1 MKHQLANLFIYGL
14 PIPLILY
21 SLSIGPSSSALP
33 LEMYWEWIRLRLG
46 LLEASEVST
55 ELTLTKNILER
66 IRLPR
71 VILTFMIGSALAVSG
86 SALQSVFRNPLV
98 DPYVLGISSG
108 SAFGAAL
115 AIAFPLLHINVS
127 AFLFGIASVLL
138 TYSFSFSGKNSSIIG
153 VILSGMIVSGIF
165 TASLTIVQYISDPY
179 KLQAIVQWTMGNLH
193 HASWDK
199 ISHAFFPILIGIV
212 GIYIMRWRLNLL
224 ALGDMEAK
232 AVGVNP
238 QKDKI
243 VLVALSTLIT
253 SASVA
258 AAGIISLYGLFVP
271 HLTRMLVGPDN
282 IRNIPAN
289 IFFGGTFL
297 VIIDNF
303 SRSLME
309 FEIPVG
315 IFTMLLGAPFFLFLM
330 KKNKINWV

>member
-1 MKHQLANLFIYGL
+1 MRKALIAFVIYGL
-14 PIPLILY
+14 PIPLLLY
-21 SLSIGPSSSALP
+21 SLTVGPSQEVGLADFWDWGKAVWSGTQESNT
-33 LEMYWEWIRLRLG
+33 RLNMIN
-46 LLEASEVST
+46 
-55 ELTLTKNILER
+55 NIIEN

-71 VILTFMIGSALAVSG
+71 VLLTFIIGAGLASSG
-86 SALQSVFRNPLV
+86 GALQGIFRNPLV

-115 AIAFPLLHINVS
+115 AIAFPLININIS
-127 AFLFGIASVLL
+127 AFVLGVVSVIL
-138 TYSFSFSGKNSSIIG
+138 TYSFAFSDKKASLVA

-165 TASLTIVQYISDPY
+165 TALLTIVQYISDPY

-199 ISHAFFPILIGIV
+199 INSAALPIAV
-212 GIYIMRWRLNLL
+212 GVGGMYLLRWRLNLL
-224 ALGDMEAK
+224 ALGDQEAR

-238 QKDKI
+238 NRDKI
-243 VLVALSTLIT
+243 ILVVLATLTT
-253 SASVA
+253 SSSVA

-271 HLTRMLVGPDN
+271 HLTRMMVGPDN
-282 IRNIPAN
+282 RKAMPAN
-289 IFFGGTFL
+289 ILFGGSFL

-309 FEIPVG
+309 FEIPIG
-315 IFTMLLGAPFFLFLM
+315 IFTMLLGAPFFIFLM

>member
-1 MKHQLANLFIYGL
+1 MKNLLVNILIYGTPL
-14 PIPLILY
+14 PLVLY
-21 SLSIGPSSSALP
+21 SLSIGPSNLALTG
-33 LEMYWEWIRLRLG
+33 EIYWEWLRFRLG
-46 LLEASEVST
+46 MLETNEAST
-55 ELTLTKNILER
+55 QLDLTKNIIEK

-71 VILTFMIGSALAVSG
+71 VLLTFMIGSALAVSG

-98 DPYVLGISSG
+98 DPFVLGISSG

-115 AIAFPLLHINVS
+115 AIAFPLLHINLS
-127 AFLFGIASVLL
+127 AFIFGVISVLL
-138 TYSFSFSGKNSSIIG
+138 TYSFSFTGKSSSIVG

-165 TASLTIVQYISDPY
+165 TASLTMIQYMSDPY

-193 HASWDK
+193 HASWHK
-199 ISHAFFPILIGIV
+199 FNHAVLPITIGIV
-212 GIYIMRWRLNLL
+212 GIFIMRWRLNLL

-238 QKDKI
+238 QKDKVI
-243 VLVALSTLIT
+243 IISLATLIT

-271 HLTRMLVGPDN
+271 HLVRMLVGPDN
-282 IRNIPAN
+282 IRSIPAN
-289 IFFGGTFL
+289 MFFGGSFL
-297 VIIDNF
+297 VVIDNF
-303 SRSLME
+303 SRTLME
-309 FEIPVG
+309 FEIPIG

>member
-1 MKHQLANLFIYGL
+1 MKNKVANFLIYGV
-14 PIPLILY
+14 PIPLIFY
-21 SLSIGPSSSALP
+21 SLSVGPGSTVITW
-33 LEMYWEWIRLRLG
+33 EMFGEWIRLRLG
-46 LLEASEVST
+46 MMEVGEVSSEVA
-55 ELTLTKNILER
+55 LGKNILER

-71 VILTFMIGSALAVSG
+71 VLLTFLIGSALAVSG

-115 AIAFPLLHINVS
+115 AIAFPLVHINIS
-127 AFLFGIASVLL
+127 AFTFGLASVLL
-138 TYSFSFSGKNSSIIG
+138 TYIFSFSGKNSSIIG

-165 TASLTIVQYISDPY
+165 TACLTIVQYMSDPY

-193 HASWDK
+193 HASWGK
-199 ISHAFFPILIGIV
+199 IGHAITPIALGIT
-212 GIYIMRWRLNLL
+212 GIFIMRWRLNLL
-224 ALGDMEAK
+224 ALGDIEAK

-243 VLVALSTLIT
+243 ILVSLATLIT

-282 IRNIPAN
+282 VRSIPAN
-289 IFFGGTFL
+289 MFFGGSFL
-297 VIIDNF
+297 LLIDNF

-309 FEIPVG
+309 FEIPIG